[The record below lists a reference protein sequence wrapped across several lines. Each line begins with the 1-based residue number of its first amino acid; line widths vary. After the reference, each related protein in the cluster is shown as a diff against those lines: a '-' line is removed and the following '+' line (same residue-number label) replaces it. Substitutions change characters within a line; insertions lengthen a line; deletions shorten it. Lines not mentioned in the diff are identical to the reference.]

1 VSSHPSDERREET
14 LNALV
19 LAYAPSPGDLIR
31 AVVDRS
37 PSHTSPLHG
46 EEHWRS
52 VGNVG
57 MEVGAATPGADL
69 GLVFLFSLLHDAVRW
84 SDLGDSGHGRRSS
97 ELVREL
103 NGEGLLDLPEEA
115 KRLLASACLLHSEGA
130 RSSDP
135 TIGTCWDA
143 DRLNLW
149 RIGSRP
155 DPALLST
162 AEARR
167 PERVNWALDALR
179 AVPTWPQLLS
189 RRTASLDGARLTDPQ
204 RV

>member
-1 VSSHPSDERREET
+1 
-14 LNALV
+14 
-19 LAYAPSPGDLIR
+19 
-31 AVVDRS
+31 
-37 PSHTSPLHG
+37 
-46 EEHWRS
+46 
-52 VGNVG
+52 
-57 MEVGAATPGADL
+57 MEVGAVTPGADL

-84 SDLGDSGHGRRSS
+84 SDLGDAGHGRRSS

-103 NGEGLLDLPEEA
+103 NGEGLLDLPEEEEG
-115 KRLLASACLLHSEGA
+115 LLVSACLLHSEGA
-130 RSSDP
+130 TSSDP

-149 RIGSRP
+149 RIGSTP

-189 RRTASLDGARLTDPQ
+189 RRTASLDGAPLCDPQ
-204 RV
+204 RA